1 MKVEPL
7 GPFLCPLDGDPL
19 QTDGASLVCANRHRY
34 DRARE
39 GYVNLLPV
47 QSKASR
53 DPGDDKAMVAARS
66 RNADAGLF
74 NPLSEALFEWLREF
88 ARQGDLRVLDAGC
101 GEGYALADIQR
112 RAAQCADPATLRLA
126 GYDISKWAVRA
137 AARRAP
143 TLAWSV
149 ASNRQPPFATGSV
162 DVLLSLFGF
171 AHWPAFESL
180 LAPAGRLVT
189 VDAEATHLLEL
200 REIVYPEVTMG
211 TTLPAAEA
219 LQRGWQLVR
228 TQVLAWR
235 VHLATPAAID
245 DVLAMTPHAHRIT
258 ASGRAALAERTQ
270 LTLTMNVAMREW
282 RPPPRD

>member
-7 GPFLCPLDGDPL
+7 APFVCPLDGSPL
-19 QTDGASLVCANRHRY
+19 LEDGAGLICASRHRY

-47 QSKASR
+47 QHKASR

-74 NPLSEALFEWLREF
+74 NPLSDALFEWLRNH
-88 ARQGDLRVLDAGC
+88 AHAGDLRVLDAGC
-101 GEGYALADIQR
+101 GEGYALAEIQR
-112 RAAQCADPATLRLA
+112 RASLCADPATLRLA

-143 TLAWSV
+143 ALAWAV
-149 ASNRQPPFATGSV
+149 ASNRQPPCAARSV

-171 AHWPAFESL
+171 AHWPAFEAL
-180 LAPAGRLVT
+180 LAPAGCLIT

-200 REIVYPEVTMG
+200 REIIYPEVTMAAA
-211 TTLPAAEA
+211 LPAAEA
-219 LQRGWQLVR
+219 LARGWQLDR
-228 TQVLAWR
+228 TQLLTWR
-235 VHLATPAAID
+235 VHLATPAAIE

-270 LTLTMNVAMREW
+270 LTLTMSVAMREW